1 MSLLLDISFQHLDL
15 AERSF
20 FFGGGSLQKILLPGR
35 DLSQNRDSRDMS
47 GNTAA
52 TPCPV
57 IGTSASPTV
66 PCAGWRKSP
75 VWERVGASM
84 EVHVREMG
92 GELL

>member
-20 FFGGGSLQKILLPGR
+20 FGGGSIQKILFPGR
-35 DLSQNRDSRDMS
+35 DLSQNRDSRDTG

-52 TPCPV
+52 TPCPM

-75 VWERVGASM
+75 GWERVGVSM
-84 EVHVREMG
+84 EVRGVG